1 MQTPVILIVEDEDV
15 TRLNL
20 VSLFEAEGYKV
31 IEAIDGDDMHD
42 KLTSNDDVNL
52 VIMDINLPGKNGL
65 ILARELRQK
74 KNIGLIF
81 LTGRDNDVDRI
92 GKDLRERE
100 AASGRTIVQLPK
112 KLPINTELGSKPI
125 NLGGESPSEG
135 ASTPSE

>member
-42 KLTSNDDVNL
+42 KLTNNDDVNL
-52 VIMDINLPGKNGL
+52 VVMDINLPGKNGL

-74 KNIGLIF
+74 RKVGLIF
-81 LTGRDNDVDRI
+81 LTGRDL
-92 GKDLRERE
+92 LR
-100 AASGRTIVQLPK
+100 K
-112 KLPINTELGSKPI
+112 
-125 NLGGESPSEG
+125 
-135 ASTPSE
+135 